1 MSDTKDAGDDGK
13 DDDVKDDDGSA
24 GNDDGGSGGGGGK
37 TDDDGADD
45 RTLQAAVKTVAA
57 TAGVATVVAVVAADL
72 RFGLGVL
79 AGGAIAVA
87 NLIVLARIVQ
97 AFLGK
102 KGNTAPWAIIAVL
115 KLFLLLGGVWLI
127 LRSEVVSGLA
137 LVLGYMALPLG
148 AVIASLFGPKPPE
161 GG

>member
-1 MSDTKDAGDDGK
+1 MSNPKDAGYDGK

-24 GNDDGGSGGGGGK
+24 KDDGGTGK
-37 TDDDGADD
+37 TEDDGADD
-45 RTLQAAVKTVAA
+45 KTLQAAVKTVAA

-148 AVIASLFGPKPPE
+148 AVIA
-161 GG
+161 

>member
-1 MSDTKDAGDDGK
+1 MSDTKDDGTGDDGGNGA
-13 DDDVKDDDGSA
+13 GSS
-24 GNDDGGSGGGGGK
+24 GDDGGS
-37 TDDDGADD
+37 DDGSQDK
-45 RTLQAAVKTVAA
+45 TLQAAVKTVAA
-57 TAGVATVVAVVAADL
+57 TAGVATVVAVVAANL
-72 RFGLGVL
+72 RFGLGVA

-115 KLFLLLGGVWLI
+115 KLVLLLGGVWLI
-127 LRSEVVSGLA
+127 LKSETVSGLA
-137 LVLGYMALPLG
+137 LVLGYMSLPVG

>member
-1 MSDTKDAGDDGK
+1 MGDTK
-13 DDDVKDDDGSA
+13 
-24 GNDDGGSGGGGGK
+24 DDGGSSDDGGGGG
-37 TDDDGADD
+37 GQD
-45 RTLQAAVKTVAA
+45 RTLQASVRTVAA
-57 TAGVATVVAVVAADL
+57 TAGVAAVVSVFVADL

-127 LRSEVVSGLA
+127 LRSEVVSGPA
-137 LVLGYMALPLG
+137 LVIGYMSLPVG

-161 GG
+161 EG